1 MDEVEQLLSSRKN
14 LKSMLEKL
22 LANLSQEKNALEF
35 KEPFKSLGIKTVYS
49 LLSKFTRSLSNQ
61 LIKDQ

>member
-22 LANLSQEKNALEF
+22 HVNLSQDKNALEF
-35 KEPFKSLGIKTVYS
+35 KYPFKSLGIKTVYS